1 MELTREV
8 LRSRYNT
15 FSDQALLAASAAGP
29 MPYSPLAWEVIQALL
44 QARRLADRAPTNG
57 SAAPAAASAPTPKPF
72 PAAKAPPTAPT
83 APTPKAF
90 PAAKAPPTTPSPT
103 PKPVEAAPSTAV
115 SPYLLV
121 SRLGR
126 LRWSADDP
134 LPTLARDIMG
144 VAALMYGVFGLALV
158 IAAFII
164 RGLAAA
170 RGPGVLELGAFS
182 ALSLAFGFTTR
193 CPPSPRW
200 WWLATLYCGVSPA
213 LALSRIG
220 SATGSRWPQL
230 ALGAFVGAIWFVY
243 FARRR
248 WTYGLAPW
256 RRLG

>member
-15 FSDQALLAASAAGP
+15 FSDQALLAARAVGP
-29 MPYSPLAWEVIQALL
+29 EPYSPLAWEVIQALL
-44 QARRLADRAPTNG
+44 ATRGLSNGPTNG
-57 SAAPAAASAPTPKPF
+57 KAPA
-72 PAAKAPPTAPT
+72 TAPA

-90 PAAKAPPTTPSPT
+90 AAAKVPPTTPAPS
-103 PKPVEAAPSTAV
+103 PKPVEAAPTRAV

-121 SRLGR
+121 SRVR
-126 LRWSADDP
+126 RQRWSADDW

-144 VAALMYGVFGLALV
+144 VAALIYGVFGLAIV

-164 RGLAAA
+164 RGIAAA
-170 RGPGVLELGAFS
+170 RGPGVLELGGFS

-200 WWLATLYCGVSPA
+200 WWLATLYCGISPA

-220 SATGSRWPQL
+220 SATASRWPQL
-230 ALGAFVGAIWFVY
+230 ALGAFVGVIWFVY

-248 WTYGLAPW
+248 ASYGLAPW
-256 RRLG
+256 RWSG